1 MGTRGLYGF
10 YKNGV
15 TKAVYNQFDTYPTGL
30 GKIMFNFVKKHW
42 KKMLTHFDKIEIVKE
57 DSKPTKKQ
65 LKRAL
70 QYCKPDLNVSMQSI
84 NDWYCVLHDAQNNPE
99 IYAKG
104 LDLLLD
110 ATDFIKDSLFCEWA
124 YIMNLDNM
132 TLEIYKGF
140 NKRKQS
146 VKKNRYMANA
156 IKDEQGYYPCKLITI
171 YPFEIIAT
179 LKQSYIN
186 DICIKLRHQE

>member
-10 YKNGV
+10 YKDGV

-30 GKIMFNFVKKHW
+30 GIIMFNFVKKYW
-42 KKMLTHFDKIEIVKE
+42 REMIDHFDKIEVVKE

-70 QYCKPDLNVSMQSI
+70 QYCKPDLNVSMQSM
-84 NDWYCVLHDAQNNPE
+84 NDWYCVLYDAQNNPE

-146 VKKNRYMANA
+146 AKKNRYMSNA
-156 IKDEQGYYPCKLITI
+156 VKDKHGYYPCKLIAI
-171 YPFEIIAT
+171 CPFERIAL
-179 LKQSYIN
+179 LKQSDIN
-186 DICIKLRHQE
+186 DICIKLGNKE